1 MMDACAA
8 KRVLVVGDRP
18 DVRDVL
24 GELLSRAGYLVRYA
38 SHGTAESAVLASQEE
53 AFPHVAVIDTGRPA
67 EVDISV
73 LEHIR
78 SRACSDLPAIVII
91 AGMTEEHGAEFERLR
106 VHRVLCKPV
115 PAVELLSAVAAA
127 IG

>member
-1 MMDACAA
+1 MMEALAT
-8 KRVLVVGDRP
+8 KRVLVVGDRA

-24 GELLSRAGYLVRYA
+24 GELLSRSGYVVRYA
-38 SHGTAESAVLASQEE
+38 SYSTAESAVLAAQEE

-78 SRACSDLPAIVII
+78 GREHGDLPAIVIT
-91 AGMTEEHGAEFERLR
+91 AGMTEEYRAEFERLR
-106 VHRVLCKPV
+106 VHRVLFKPV

-127 IG
+127 VG

>member
-1 MMDACAA
+1 MKDALAA

-24 GELLSRAGYLVRYA
+24 GEVLSRSGYLVRYA
-38 SHGTAESAVLASQEE
+38 SYGTAESVVLAAQDE

-78 SRACSDLPAIVII
+78 SRAHRDLPAIVIT

-106 VHRVLCKPV
+106 VRRVLCKPV

-127 IG
+127 VG